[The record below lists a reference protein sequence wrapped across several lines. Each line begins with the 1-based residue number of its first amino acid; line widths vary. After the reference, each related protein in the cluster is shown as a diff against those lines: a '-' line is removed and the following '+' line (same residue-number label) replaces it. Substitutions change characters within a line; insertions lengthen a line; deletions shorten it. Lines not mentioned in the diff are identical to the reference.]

1 MKRSSKK
8 PSEKEML
15 HDFIEVTLIASKE
28 ALKRLEAL
36 EEKVALLESKVN
48 ALDIRRDAVEDLV
61 RSFTQ
66 FFDLLNLIWPKPKE
80 GEEP

>member
-66 FFDLLNLIWPKPKE
+66 FFDLLSLIWPKPKE